1 LEVLLVENKASPAN
15 PYSATL
21 VPLHHA
27 PRRIRPPFD
36 VDSYAATDDYR
47 SGVTT
52 DQWRSDRHADRVA
65 AMLESLD
72 GVELGAYDRR
82 IIEWLAGWD
91 IATVGTI
98 ASLIYRARAT
108 DTGSIGDE
116 R

>member
-1 LEVLLVENKASPAN
+1 M
-15 PYSATL
+15 
-21 VPLHHA
+21 
-27 PRRIRPPFD
+27 
-36 VDSYAATDDYR
+36 
-47 SGVTT
+47 
-52 DQWRSDRHADRVA
+52 A